1 MKCVVWVFQV
11 RKFHIPGKKT
21 ELLFDIAAFMQI
33 VFIGIVKVKFLYG
46 NEFVSDF
53 KLLFRASSNNAY
65 FAVI

>member
-46 NEFVSDF
+46 NKFVI
-53 KLLFRASSNNAY
+53 SSY
-65 FAVI
+65 YSELPPTMPILQ